1 MENLENL
8 EKLEKVENL
17 LEQEQEEKKK
27 IELEEKRE
35 NLVEKINTQLKEC
48 SIEKGLYW
56 YSYSKNNKTLH
67 FNKASMENLQEYG
80 FILPEKVASRKY
92 INYVQNPST
101 FNIVEKLFSL
111 YNTSFQLK
119 EELEKV
125 EK

>member
-1 MENLENL
+1 MDNLEN
-8 EKLEKVENL
+8 LEKVENL
-17 LEQEQEEKKK
+17 LEKEKVEEKK

-35 NLVEKINTQLKEC
+35 NLVEKINTLLKEC
-48 SIEKGLYW
+48 SVEKGLYW
-56 YSYSKNNKTLH
+56 YVYTKNNKTLH
-67 FNKASMENLQEYG
+67 FNKASVENLQEYG

-101 FNIVEKLFSL
+101 FNIVEKIFSL
-111 YNTSFQLK
+111 YKNSFQLK

>member
-8 EKLEKVENL
+8 EKVENL
-17 LEQEQEEKKK
+17 LEKEKVEEKK

-35 NLVEKINTQLKEC
+35 NLVEKINTLLKEC
-48 SIEKGLYW
+48 SVEKGLYW

-67 FNKASMENLQEYG
+67 FNKASVENLQDYG
-80 FILPEKVASRKY
+80 FILPEKVVNRKY
-92 INYVQNPST
+92 INYIQNPST
-101 FNIVEKLFSL
+101 FNIVEKIFSL
-111 YNTSFQLK
+111 YNNSFQLK